1 MSLGA
6 TQRTVNT
13 QGMMRS
19 AHKSRQILARCLFE
33 FPQLSVDLA
42 GYPPF
47 TGLYFYALPPSL
59 LRVHI
64 MPTSFHAVSLGS
76 GIQDTSLKWRWTKCN
91 RTAKGDKIL
100 GKFGKVKELLK
111 RKRHSRRQSCYNLRF
126 PSTAHVQEE
135 QEGAVKQTRMV
146 REVAV
151 LEDFLLLEVGQLC
164 QGQEMTHC

>member
-42 GYPPF
+42 GYPPC
-47 TGLYFYALPPSL
+47 TGLYLYALPPSL
-59 LRVHI
+59 LRVHT

-91 RTAKGDKIL
+91 RTAKGDKVL

-111 RKRHSRRQSCYNLRF
+111 RKRHSRRQSCYNLWF

-135 QEGAVKQTRMV
+135 QGRGSKADTDGQRSSCSQKTFCSQKWVNCVRVKR
-146 REVAV
+146 
-151 LEDFLLLEVGQLC
+151 
-164 QGQEMTHC
+164 